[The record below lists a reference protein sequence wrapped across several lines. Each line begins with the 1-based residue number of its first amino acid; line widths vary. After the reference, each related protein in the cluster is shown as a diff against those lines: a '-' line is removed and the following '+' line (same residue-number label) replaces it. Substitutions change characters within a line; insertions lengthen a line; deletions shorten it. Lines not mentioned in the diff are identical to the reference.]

1 MKLKKLKVSLILI
14 LMLTG
19 ITIGNFGCKDKNT
32 ETQKKETT
40 TSRQADA
47 NLEKASSETNIIVN
61 EALKNE
67 PNE

>member
-19 ITIGNFGCKDKNT
+19 ITIGILGCKDKNT
-32 ETQKKETT
+32 ETP